1 MESAAVSL
9 KRPMFPTPIPPP
21 APPPAIGHPHPKA
34 TSHQQLVILI
44 QRQLAF
50 SDACTIVLHVYFC
63 SYYSWFIF
71 HLYPSYFTTRNHC
84 FFFLPTRNP
93 FFVVGFAVPGWPWY
107 CLPFLSSI
115 TFLLSSGLGC
125 RNGELQA
132 MSLRSQSPG
141 LVPQQGRLWGSL
153 CLEGLEAA
161 RKIQTEIRSQIC
173 HGESPGYRPGHPGHG
188 STRRV
193 DQVWPGRCIGRSF
206 DKPEPVQPSGRPGP
220 GLTRR
225 AGLGLI
231 TMIWT
236 SISPMKP

>member
-50 SDACTIVLHVYFC
+50 SDACAIVLHVYFC

-71 HLYPSYFTTRNHC
+71 HLYPPYFTTRNRC
-84 FFFLPTRNP
+84 FFFFPTRNP

-125 RNGELQA
+125 RNSKLQA
-132 MSLRSQSPG
+132 MSLRSHIYAFTKG
-141 LVPQQGRLWGSL
+141 YGCFFVVLWEVRSQIVWP
-153 CLEGLEAA
+153 CPPA
-161 RKIQTEIRSQIC
+161 RKIVRLVVPRGAGGGKKNPDRDKISNLPWRVTGSRP
-173 HGESPGYRPGHPGHG
+173 GLPGSPG
-188 STRRV
+188 SWV
-193 DQVWPGRCIGRSF
+193 DP
-206 DKPEPVQPSGRPGP
+206 PGRPG
-220 GLTRR
+220 L
-225 AGLGLI
+225 AGSLHR
-231 TMIWT
+231 
-236 SISPMKP
+236 PVF